1 MKLDLIHDI
10 QQVYRKVLNAMAR
23 PGVIEDI
30 SEASQKI
37 DLAWGVYKGTLALM
51 HMLLDT
57 EVSYKMISKEEKAI
71 TQLVNQLTYAK
82 ATTTEEA
89 DYIFILEDASKD
101 QIEEALAKA
110 KIGSLIDPHI
120 SATVLMESPVITNEE
135 KLLLKG
141 PGIEKEHYLEVQI
154 SGDWVDWREK
164 KNKEYPLGIDMIF
177 VDSKSH
183 IACLPRTT
191 QILKTEVKS
200 WDMLL

>member
-154 SGDWVDWREK
+154 SGD
-164 KNKEYPLGIDMIF
+164 
-177 VDSKSH
+177 
-183 IACLPRTT
+183 
-191 QILKTEVKS
+191 
-200 WDMLL
+200 

>member
-1 MKLDLIHDI
+1 MKLDLIHDM

-37 DLAWGVYKGTLALM
+37 DLAWGIYKGTLALM
-51 HMLLDT
+51 YMLLDT

-82 ATTTEEA
+82 ATTTEDA

-120 SATVLMESPVITNEE
+120 SATVLMESPAIANEK

-154 SGDWVDWREK
+154 KGDWVDWREN